1 MILRENTEPDPRV
14 EEAARQ
20 AVLRLEKAGIRYA
33 LTGGLLLNRFGA
45 GRPTMDV
52 DLIVPKSRWQ
62 DAVNALLPL
71 SINNEK
77 MGLDG
82 EPEPAAILITKAGPF
97 LEIFP
102 QGLTADEIA
111 RLRNRRKPHPAG
123 KIAFRIQ
130 GNPLVNLINSKLAS
144 HLSAT
149 DRLQDASDVQRLI
162 RAQGLTESFATQLD
176 PRVAPT
182 FRKLARQAG

>member
-20 AVLRLEKAGIRYA
+20 ATRLLDKAGIRHA
-33 LTGGLLLNRFGA
+33 LTGGLMLNRLGA

-52 DLIVPKSRWQ
+52 DLIVPKTRWQ
-62 DAVNALLPL
+62 DAVDALLPL
-71 SINNEK
+71 AINNEK

-82 EPEPAAILITKAGPF
+82 EPEPAAILITRTGPF

-102 QGLTADEIA
+102 QGLTAGEIA
-111 RLRNRRKPHPAG
+111 RLRNRSKSHPAG
-123 KIAFRIQ
+123 QIAFRIQ

-149 DRLQDASDVQRLI
+149 DRIQDAGDVQRLI
-162 RAQGLTESFATQLD
+162 RAQGLTEAFASQLD

-182 FRKLARQAG
+182 FRKLARQAA